1 MARLELKV
9 IENQVREDVKVL
21 AKTHGVTVA
30 KFLEPAI
37 KNYIYQ
43 ADNRERLI
51 RAKRSDPDW

>member
-1 MARLELKV
+1 MTGLYT
-9 IENQVREDVKVL
+9 NFHSFREDVKVL

-37 KNYIYQ
+37 KSYIYQ

>member
-1 MARLELKV
+1 MARLELKG
-9 IENQVREDVKVL
+9 IDHKIREDIKVL

-37 KNYIYQ
+37 IKYIYK

-51 RAKRSDPDW
+51 R

>member
-1 MARLELKV
+1 MARLELKG
-9 IENQVREDVKVL
+9 IDNRVREDVKVL
-21 AKTHGVTVA
+21 ANTHGVTVA

-37 KNYIYQ
+37 KSYIYQ

>member
-1 MARLELKV
+1 MARLELKG
-9 IENQVREDVKVL
+9 IDNRIREDVKVL
-21 AKTHGVTVA
+21 AKTQGVTVA

-37 KNYIYQ
+37 KSYIYQ